1 MIFSN
6 ETFGRAPKTQTV
18 DVAINRLYITQVRS
32 LLLFR
37 RASQMTDRLI
47 IESTMKSVK
56 RLELK
61 NKNKGG
67 FIKTQ

>member
-6 ETFGRAPKTQTV
+6 ETFGLSPKTQTV

-56 RLELK
+56 WLELK